1 VWWRVINTGVP
12 ESGCFGGG
20 RQEIS
25 APLSAQWD
33 TPSFLNAV
41 FGPLLGSPFWTQIE
55 ASAGTFVMV
64 DTFVMAGTY
73 GVARSAIK
81 EPNREG
87 QL

>member
-1 VWWRVINTGVP
+1 M
-12 ESGCFGGG
+12 
-20 RQEIS
+20 
-25 APLSAQWD
+25 
-33 TPSFLNAV
+33 
-41 FGPLLGSPFWTQIE
+41 TQIE

-73 GVARSAIK
+73 DMVQSVIK

>member
-1 VWWRVINTGVP
+1 MAEEGDANIIARVVSRPSSNLY
-12 ESGCFGGG
+12 
-20 RQEIS
+20 
-25 APLSAQWD
+25 PL
-33 TPSFLNAV
+33 FLNAV

-73 GVARSAIK
+73 GMVRSAIK